1 MDSSFE
7 DKKVVTIVNA
17 FQKTLNSS
25 KRKAK
30 KKTVPADLNKLSNAA
45 NNDVVKKRC
54 MIN

>member
-30 KKTVPADLNKLSNAA
+30 KRLPADLNKLSNAA
-45 NNDVVKKRC
+45 NNDVVKKWC